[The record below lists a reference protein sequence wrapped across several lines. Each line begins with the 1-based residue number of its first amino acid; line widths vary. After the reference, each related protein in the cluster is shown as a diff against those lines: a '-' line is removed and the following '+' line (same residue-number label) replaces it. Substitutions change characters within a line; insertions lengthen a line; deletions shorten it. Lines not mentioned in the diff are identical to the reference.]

1 MQHFN
6 RRRFLKGTVTALL
19 AMLPAFVIGFERNKL
34 RTTARRRF
42 LRPPGA
48 LPEDQFLKQCIG
60 CFKCATACPNSCI
73 EMAGFAQGLKNV
85 HTPMIFPRKQAC
97 TLCMRCT
104 EVCPTGALQLVSRDK
119 EVVAEKVKMGV
130 AVIETALCF
139 SYYGRTCGV
148 CYRACPYPGK
158 ALSVG
163 LLEQPVIDP
172 DHCVGCGLCEQA
184 CIHMPQAIRIQA
196 I

>member
-1 MQHFN
+1 MN
-6 RRRFLKGTVTALL
+6 RKRFMKSSVTALV
-19 AMLPAFVIGFERNKL
+19 AMVPMLFVGAKRRV
-34 RTTARRRF
+34 RTRRRF

-48 LPEDQFLKQCIG
+48 LEEEQFLDQCIG

-73 EMAGFAQGLKNV
+73 EMAGFEHGFTAV
-85 HTPMIFPRKQAC
+85 HTPVISPRKRGC

-104 EVCPTGALQLVSRDK
+104 EVCPTGALQLISRDK
-119 EVVAEKVKMGV
+119 EVVSEKVKMGV
-130 AVIETALCF
+130 AVVEEGLCF

-163 LLEQPVIDP
+163 MLEQPVVNP

-184 CIHMPQAIRIQA
+184 CIHMPQAIRITPV
-196 I
+196 

>member
-1 MQHFN
+1 MVKIN
-6 RRRFLKGTVTALL
+6 RKRFLIGGLTALL
-19 AMLPAFVIGFERNKL
+19 AMVPTLVIGFKRNKL
-34 RTTARRRF
+34 REAARRRF

-48 LPEDQFLKQCIG
+48 LAESDFLKQCIG

-73 EMAGFAQGLKNV
+73 EMAGFEHGFKNV
-85 HTPMIFPRKQAC
+85 HTPMVLPRKQAC

-104 EVCPTGALQLVSRDK
+104 EVCPTGALQRVEADK
-119 EVVAEKVKMGV
+119 EEISKKVKMGV
-130 AVIETALCF
+130 AVIEPALCF

-163 LLEQPVIDP
+163 LLEQPTIDP

-196 I
+196 V